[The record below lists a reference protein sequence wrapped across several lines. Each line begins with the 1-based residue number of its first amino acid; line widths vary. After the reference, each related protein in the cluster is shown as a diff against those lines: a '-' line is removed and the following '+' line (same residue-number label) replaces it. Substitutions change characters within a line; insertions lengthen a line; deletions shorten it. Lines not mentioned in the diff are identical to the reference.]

1 MIETLYKVTQ
11 GQAFVASDVGQHQM
25 FAALYYPFAKPHQW
39 INSGGLGTMSFGI
52 PAAMGA
58 QFVNPDVV
66 VCSVTGDGSV
76 QMNIQE
82 LSTCMQ
88 YGVPIKIISINNR
101 APGMVKQW
109 AEDVLRRPSQPLLH
123 GVPAGLRQTG
133 GSLWPRRHRGE
144 RSGPELESAMKKAF
158 AMKDRLVFM
167 DISVNPD
174 EHVYPMQIK
183 FGAMD
188 EMWLSKTERT

>member
-1 MIETLYKVTQ
+1 
-11 GQAFVASDVGQHQM
+11 M
-25 FAALYYPFAKPHQW
+25 FAALYYPFAKPRQW
-39 INSGGLGTMSFGI
+39 INSGGLGTMGFGI

-58 QFVNPDVV
+58 QFANPEAV
-66 VCSVTGDGSV
+66 VCCVTGDGSV

-101 APGMVKQW
+101 ALGMVKQW
-109 AEDVLRRPSQPLLH
+109 QKMFYGGRHSHSYMESLPDFVKLAEAYGHVGIAVSD
-123 GVPAGLRQTG
+123 PA
-133 GSLWPRRHRGE
+133 
-144 RSGPELESAMKKAF
+144 ELESAMEKAF

-167 DISVNPD
+167 DISVDPD